1 LVYARN
7 RRKYHRTI
15 KKLYQ
20 LAAEETLE
28 EYRVGGEDDRYSVNK
43 KASHASKR

>member
-1 LVYARN
+1 MLEIEE
-7 RRKYHRTI
+7 KYHRAI

-28 EYRVGGEDDRYSVNK
+28 GYKGGREDDRYSVNK